1 MAFIPTSDEA
11 LASAVSVNSS
21 TVKVKPR
28 AESMRTPLASRQVC
42 FLVSS
47 GVKVKSSASVLCW
60 SAVVLRRVW
69 IRERNHAEAS
79 EPTTEP
85 FGLVEGIGPSVTRSC
100 SPPGKGASHSFRQK
114 RSDDT
119 VGHHPSLLGLIPCR
133 MHWCR
138 TWPFLSPN
146 TLLVFPPTTTRS
158 PTQMNP
164 LQPRIKSTIILLKMM
179 KMLLLSFNQVWRYH
193 QQLTPLELHE

>member
-60 SAVVLRRVW
+60 SAFVLRRVW
-69 IRERNHAEAS
+69 ITEREPCGGRDVGFCLR
-79 EPTTEP
+79 P
-85 FGLVEGIGPSVTRSC
+85 GPAAPWALARQCRAVGYGVSV
-100 SPPGKGASHSFRQK
+100 PRQDHW
-114 RSDDT
+114 RGRTCHVTDQRRGRRH
-119 VGHHPSLLGLIPCR
+119 VIPSLC
-133 MHWCR
+133 HYAWCG
-138 TWPFLSPN
+138 TSVSP
-146 TLLVFPPTTTRS
+146 R
-158 PTQMNP
+158 
-164 LQPRIKSTIILLKMM
+164 
-179 KMLLLSFNQVWRYH
+179 QVNRCG
-193 QQLTPLELHE
+193 QKC

>member
-69 IRERNHAEAS
+69 IREHPNLQ
-79 EPTTEP
+79 PNLNVT
-85 FGLVEGIGPSVTRSC
+85 FGLAEGIGPSVTRSC
-100 SPPGKGASHSFRQK
+100 SPQCKGASHSFRQK

-179 KMLLLSFNQVWRYH
+179 KMLLLSFHQVWRYR
-193 QQLTPLELHE
+193 QQLTPLELQQ

>member
-60 SAVVLRRVW
+60 SAFVLRRVW
-69 IRERNHAEAS
+69 ITEREPCGGRDVGFCLRPGPAA
-79 EPTTEP
+79 PWAMARQCRP
-85 FGLVEGIGPSVTRSC
+85 KIGGAGQRHVRRHVIPLAALPCMTRHRC
-100 SPPGKGASHSFRQK
+100 FAAPGK
-114 RSDDT
+114 
-119 VGHHPSLLGLIPCR
+119 
-133 MHWCR
+133 
-138 TWPFLSPN
+138 
-146 TLLVFPPTTTRS
+146 
-158 PTQMNP
+158 
-164 LQPRIKSTIILLKMM
+164 
-179 KMLLLSFNQVWRYH
+179 
-193 QQLTPLELHE
+193 

>member
-1 MAFIPTSDEA
+1 MKWSFFNKLWEWKIHGVFGSRDGT
-11 LASAVSVNSS
+11 
-21 TVKVKPR
+21 
-28 AESMRTPLASRQVC
+28 MRRHPNLQPNLNVT
-42 FLVSS
+42 
-47 GVKVKSSASVLCW
+47 
-60 SAVVLRRVW
+60 
-69 IRERNHAEAS
+69 
-79 EPTTEP
+79 
-85 FGLVEGIGPSVTRSC
+85 FGLVERTGPSVTRAC
-100 SPPGKGASHSFRQK
+100 SPECKGVSYLFLEK

-158 PTQMNP
+158 PSQMNP

-179 KMLLLSFNQVWRYH
+179 KMLLLSFHQVWRYR
-193 QQLTPLELHE
+193 QQLTPLELQQ